1 MIRRIVAS
9 AVLGAL
15 ALTGVSAVAHHSL
28 SGVYDIRGSGEV
40 TGTIVKVEFVNPH
53 GAMTLA
59 VPNADGTTT
68 EWIMTTGSANTL
80 QSLGFGQGGP
90 NTVIA
95 GDVVTIGYFPAR
107 NGKPLGFIRSITLAN
122 STRVDFEIE

>member
-1 MIRRIVAS
+1 MFRRILAS
-9 AVLGAL
+9 AVVAGWV
-15 ALTGVSAVAHHSL
+15 LTSVSALAHHSL

-40 TGTIVKVEFVNPH
+40 TGAIVKVEFVNPH

-59 VPNADGTTT
+59 VKNDDGSTT
-68 EWIMTTGSANTL
+68 EWVMTTGSANTL

-90 NTVIA
+90 NTVVA

-122 STRVDFEIE
+122 STTIEFEVE

>member
-1 MIRRIVAS
+1 MIKRKLAS
-9 AVLGAL
+9 AVAAAL
-15 ALTGVSAVAHHSL
+15 VLTGASALAHHSL

-40 TGTIVKVEFVNPH
+40 TGKIVKVEFVNPH

-59 VPNADGTTT
+59 VPNDDGSTTD
-68 EWIMTTGSANTL
+68 WVMTTGSANTL

-90 NTVIA
+90 NTVVA

-107 NGKPLGFIRSITLAN
+107 NGKPLGFIRTITLSN
-122 STRVDFEIE
+122 STTIEFEPE

>member
-1 MIRRIVAS
+1 MIERKLAS
-9 AVLGAL
+9 AVAAGLL
-15 ALTGVSAVAHHSL
+15 LTCASAVAHHSL

-68 EWIMTTGSANTL
+68 EWVMTTGSANTL

-122 STRVDFEIE
+122 STTIEFEPE